1 MQISKSKVGQI
12 APWVTVGLLAVWLLV
27 LTVMVTGE
35 LRVINTVLAGSAPA
49 LTGLET
55 GAGGIVEVGEPVSMA
70 ETRPQVGIAG
80 ARALSGTLAMT
91 VTVRASGPGDLLYEA
106 PQVMAE
112 SGRAYPITGD
122 SLKNARLAF
131 LDLVTGGQATAQLTF
146 TGAPALDGG
155 DGLMLV
161 FNPNRTPVDAYI
173 APRIEVPI
181 PLGQ

>member
-1 MQISKSKVGQI
+1 MQISKSRVGQI
-12 APWVTVGLLAVWLLV
+12 APWVAVGLLAAWLLA
-27 LTVMVTGE
+27 LTVIVTGE
-35 LRVINTVLAGSAPA
+35 LRAIDAVLAEGAPSLA
-49 LTGLET
+49 ELGID
-55 GAGGIVEVGEPVSMA
+55 AGDIVEVGEPVSMA

-112 SGRAYPITGD
+112 SGRAYPITGA
-122 SLKNARLAF
+122 SLAEARLAF

-155 DGLMLV
+155 DGLTLV

-181 PLGQ
+181 PLEQ